1 MGQTDNEQTGAS
13 QNIEIQVGEPMESQ
27 IDYSMS
33 EQELEK
39 YVDEQME
46 LILPMFPENNLSVFL
61 ES

>member
-46 LILPMFPENNLSVFL
+46 LILPMFPENSLSVFL